1 MNVPTPPTMRPTTAK
16 ILAIVGQID
25 KLSSELAK
33 VAALAED
40 EDGATPSTQPEW
52 DEINEHFGVWLDG
65 WLDYAF
71 ERMRGRFVESGYKEM

>member
-40 EDGATPSTQPEW
+40 EDGATPL
-52 DEINEHFGVWLDG
+52 IV
-65 WLDYAF
+65 Y
-71 ERMRGRFVESGYKEM
+71 

>member
-1 MNVPTPPTMRPTTAK
+1 MNIPTSPTMRPTTAK

-40 EDGATPSTQPEW
+40 EDGTTPFTQPEW
-52 DEINEHFGVWLDG
+52 DEINEHFGCWLDG
-65 WLDYAF
+65 WLNYAF
-71 ERMRGRFVESGYKEM
+71 GRMRGRFVESGYKEM